1 MSKFIAAVVIA
12 SMTMAG
18 TDPAGIGAVIIT
30 VAATAGAADMAST
43 AGSSAAII
51 AAVETVFAIVAAG
64 KNSVNAA
71 AVAAGTDSVTAVAVA
86 VA

>member
-1 MSKFIAAVVIA
+1 
-12 SMTMAG
+12 
-18 TDPAGIGAVIIT
+18 
-30 VAATAGAADMAST
+30 MAST